1 MSQRPA
7 RPSLG
12 LRILRFLITRIV
24 LGSILLGLGMTLGQM
39 LIASLLQSFA
49 LASPEWVNI
58 LVAVGLSLSL
68 YTLFVRMVEGRPA
81 TELSLRHGGEF
92 VQGLAPG
99 ALVFSAVVGILWL
112 LGVYRVLGSNALSVL
127 AQSLAIGLIP
137 GFVEE
142 IFFRGVLYRI
152 IEESLGTW
160 IALIITSVLF
170 GFAHAGNPN
179 ASLFSSVAIAIEAGL
194 MLGIGYTLTRRLWLS
209 IGIHT
214 AWNFVQ
220 GGVYGVNVS
229 GIDVPGVLVSELVG
243 PAWLSGGG
251 FGAEASVVAVLVCLA
266 LFAVLLRQTY
276 RRGRLVLPFWARQRV

>member
-1 MSQRPA
+1 MNQSPA

-12 LRILRFLITRIV
+12 LRILRFPLTRIV
-24 LGSILLGLGMTLGQM
+24 LGSVLLGVGMTLGQM
-39 LIASLLQSFA
+39 LIAALLQVFA
-49 LASPEWVNI
+49 ITTPEWLNI
-58 LVAVGLSLSL
+58 LVAVGLSLLL
-68 YTLFVRMVEGRPA
+68 YTLFVRWVEGRPA

-92 VQGLAPG
+92 VQGLALG
-99 ALVFSAVVGILWL
+99 ALVFSLVVGVLWV
-112 LGVYRVLGSNALSVL
+112 LGVYRVLGLNAPSVL
-127 AQSLAIGLIP
+127 AQSLAIGLVP

-142 IFFRGVLYRI
+142 IFFRGILYRI

-160 IALIITSVLF
+160 IALITTSVLF

-220 GGVYGVNVS
+220 GGVYGINVS
-229 GIDVPGVLVSELVG
+229 GINVPGVLVSELVG
-243 PAWLSGGG
+243 PPLLSGGG
-251 FGAEASVVAVLVCLA
+251 FGAEVSVVTVLVCLA
-266 LFAVLLRQTY
+266 LFAMLLRQTY
-276 RRGRLVLPFWARQRV
+276 RRGRLVLPFWARV